1 MFFKKNILN
10 VLFLICI
17 LAIFLNNFIIAN
29 RDYKL
34 ILLNNNK
41 KNEYCLRLN
50 GEYNNEDEE
59 NMCEFYLSDDYNI
72 SFLDVFL
79 NLSFNGFQLHFLIII
94 MIIILCICY
103 YNNSIIKNGV
113 YSFFLSRISYYKFL
127 KKLIF
132 RSYLPCFIYVFVLT
146 FFYIL
151 YYVRFG
157 SFSDLSKLIG
167 NYSILLFVITSII
180 VTLLNFMGYANICLI
195 VMRKKMNYFLTCIIS
210 FVIIMLSDL
219 FFEVIFDT
227 FLNIAFKFDSSY
239 MFGNILARDYINESI
254 PFVRNIF
261 IPIIFFVISFIIM
274 IKEYSSKEKM
284 FIDLND

>member
-1 MFFKKNILN
+1 M
-10 VLFLICI
+10 
-17 LAIFLNNFIIAN
+17 
-29 RDYKL
+29 
-34 ILLNNNK
+34 
-41 KNEYCLRLN
+41 
-50 GEYNNEDEE
+50 
-59 NMCEFYLSDDYNI
+59 
-72 SFLDVFL
+72 
-79 NLSFNGFQLHFLIII
+79 
-94 MIIILCICY
+94 
-103 YNNSIIKNGV
+103 
-113 YSFFLSRISYYKFL
+113 

-151 YYVRFG
+151 YFVRFG